1 MNTVR
6 QVQPRW
12 PRTIIEFHC
21 LIGGATQNPIIATM
35 MRSLM
40 DLLTEF
46 TLRFGAEVPIG
57 DALHSLRTLL
67 EHIGHRAPATHTR
80 V

>member
-1 MNTVR
+1 
-6 QVQPRW
+6 
-12 PRTIIEFHC
+12 
-21 LIGGATQNPIIATM
+21 
-35 MRSLM
+35 M